1 MYEIT
6 MTHSPE
12 SLELLSRMQY
22 DLFCKKN
29 RIARTIISL
38 VCVVFG
44 MLRFSNWWGVLLMA
58 YGCYLITS
66 TYSSANRTAHRI
78 TQQIREAGAD
88 FPSSLYRFEK
98 AGMHVIT
105 LPENEFLSSLAYS
118 EMVKLGEDINYYY
131 IFRDS
136 YGGYMIPKEQLGEK
150 TDEFRAFM
158 ERKTGKYFETRR
170 TSPLQK
176 FLRYQRRRYNEPY
189 HL

>member
-22 DLFCKKN
+22 DLFCKRN
-29 RIARTIISL
+29 RIARTIVSL
-38 VCVVFG
+38 ACVVFG
-44 MLRFSNWWGVLLMA
+44 MIKFSNWWGILLVA
-58 YGCYLITS
+58 YGCYLTTS

-78 TQQIREAGAD
+78 AQQIQESGAA

-98 AGMHVIT
+98 AGMHVIA
-105 LPENEFLSSLAYS
+105 LPEKELLSSLAYS
-118 EMVKLGEDINYYY
+118 EMAKLGEDVNFFY

-136 YGGYMIPKEQLGEK
+136 YGGYMIPKEQLGDK
-150 TDEFRAFM
+150 RDEFRAFVQQ
-158 ERKTGKYFETRR
+158 KSGKYFETRR

-176 FLRYQRRRYNEPY
+176 FLRYQRRRNDEPY